1 LCQSLRI
8 EVSGTKEARVAA
20 PRERC
25 FEILTGYEAFPQWW
39 PGCKSAS
46 LLDSGSPEAQDVEL
60 VFDTSS
66 PVGDIDCTVRFRT
79 DPLARVWPERL
90 SGRLKRLDGDGWLL
104 SDRGDGTTD
113 VRYSA
118 AAEMDTGLPGFL
130 ERAFRD
136 KAKHFFIDAPVE
148 ALKRRAEAS

>member
-1 LCQSLRI
+1 M
-8 EVSGTKEARVAA
+8 EVSGTKEAQVGA

-25 FEILTGYEAFPQWW
+25 FAILTAYEAFPQWW

-46 LLDSGSPEAQDVEL
+46 LLGAGGPGEQDVEL

-66 PVGDIDCTVRFRT
+66 PIGDVDCTVRFRA
-79 DPLARVWPERL
+79 DPPQRVWPERL

-104 SDRGDGTTD
+104 TDSGEGTTT
-113 VRYSA
+113 VRYAA
-118 AAEMDTGLPGFL
+118 AAEMDTGLPRFV

-148 ALKRRAEAS
+148 ALKRRAEAGS